1 MLADKDI
8 LWLDA
13 HADSLDADAA
23 DAPQVIPQLAQAG
36 LFGIGVPRDV
46 GGQGGTLRDAVEAI
60 ADVAGHSLS
69 AAFTFWGHRAFI
81 EYVLQSPNVGLRER
95 WLPPLLA
102 GTQAGATGLSNAMKY
117 LCGIETLNIRAQT
130 LPGPTWRLQG
140 AVPWCTNL
148 RNEGFIAAVAV
159 SRSDGGAP
167 LVAALPSDRAGITRT
182 EDLDLIALRGS
193 NTAALHLDNVVIGPE
208 DLLHED
214 ANRFLPQARPAFLG
228 LQLGLSIGLARSS
241 LATALARSGAGRE
254 VLEPSLK
261 TQKQRLDL
269 AAADVYEGLADGR
282 YLSRPQELFRLRLAL
297 SDVVQQSLQLELQA
311 SGGRAY
317 HRDQPFSFAR
327 RWREAAF
334 IPIVTPSITQLQGEL
349 ARLAVRDAAPAA

>member
-1 MLADKDI
+1 MLAEKDI
-8 LWLDA
+8 RWLDA
-13 HADSLDADAA
+13 HADSLDAQAD
-23 DAPQVIPQLAQAG
+23 DAPQVVPLLAQAG
-36 LFGIGVPRDV
+36 LFGIGVPRDL

-60 ADVAGHSLS
+60 AAVAGHSLT

-81 EYVLQSPNVGLRER
+81 EYVLQSPNVALRDR
-95 WLPPLLA
+95 WLAPLLA
-102 GTQAGATGLSNAMKY
+102 GTQAGATGLSNVMKY
-117 LCGIETLNIRAQT
+117 LSGIETLNVRAQT

-148 RNEGFIAAVAV
+148 RSEGFIVAVAV
-159 SRSDGGAP
+159 ARGDGGAP
-167 LVAALPSDRAGITRT
+167 MVVALPSDRAGLVRT
-182 EDLDLIALRGS
+182 ADLDLIALRGS
-193 NTAALHLDNVVIGPE
+193 NTAALNLDGVLIGPD
-208 DLLHED
+208 DLLHEN

-241 LATALARSGAGRE
+241 LATALERSGPGRE
-254 VLEPSLK
+254 VLEPALDA
-261 TQKQRLDL
+261 QRAQLDRIV
-269 AAADVYEGLADGR
+269 ADVYEGLADGHF
-282 YLSRPQELFRLRLAL
+282 LSRPQELFRLRLAL
-297 SDVVQQSLQLELQA
+297 AEVVQQALHLELQA

-349 ARLAVRDAAPAA
+349 ARLAVRDATPTA